1 MEEDE
6 QEQYQQQR
14 RGHQQ
19 QQHMQLIATGRAAQ
33 ATSAFLHGLLSRSLR
48 SPLRSAL
55 GIINMG
61 NSCYIS
67 AGLQVLAGLRPLIQ
81 FFVVER
87 AHEAILQRKK
97 ATRRTLPPPPPP
109 PSQFSYSSSYTSSL
123 FPNSRASAPAPQQ
136 SLNDPQALPHNFGE
150 LTTEFAI
157 IMQQSEEKHPTH
169 APRLPFSRS
178 SSILLIHSFLL
189 VCVLRPFLVLCSA
202 CTPAVTLLCTP
213 AV

>member
-1 MEEDE
+1 
-6 QEQYQQQR
+6 
-14 RGHQQ
+14 
-19 QQHMQLIATGRAAQ
+19 MQLIATGRAAQ
-33 ATSAFLHGLLSRSLR
+33 ATSAFLQGLLSRSLR

-67 AGLQVLAGLRPLIQ
+67 AGLQALAGLRPLIQ

-97 ATRRTLPPPPPP
+97 ATRRTLPPPPSSS
-109 PSQFSYSSSYTSSL
+109 SQFSSYSSSYSSAM
-123 FPNSRASAPAPQQ
+123 FPNSRASAPAPPPQ

-157 IMQQSEEKHPTH
+157 IMQQSVEKKHTH
-169 APRLPFSRS
+169 VCPLFIAREICSLFADPLFLA
-178 SSILLIHSFLL
+178 LLLCF
-189 VCVLRPFLVLCSA
+189 VLFLVLCTV
-202 CTPAVTLLCTP
+202 CTPAATLWCTR
-213 AV
+213 VV